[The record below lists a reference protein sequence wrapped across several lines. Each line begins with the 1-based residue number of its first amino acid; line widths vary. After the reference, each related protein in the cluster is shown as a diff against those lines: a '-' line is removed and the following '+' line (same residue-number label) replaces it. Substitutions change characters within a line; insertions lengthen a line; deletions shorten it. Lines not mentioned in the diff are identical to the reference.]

1 MPLEKND
8 LGGIN
13 DTDYAAI
20 ERARKADLITLPE
33 NVKGTNCSN
42 CQWIDTVKKP
52 YGKMCTHPKVKQYV
66 NERMCCSL
74 WANKGMYSP
83 FKRDKEFE

>member
-13 DTDYAAI
+13 DIDIGAI
-20 ERARKADLITLPE
+20 QRARKADLITLPRVVE
-33 NVKGTNCSN
+33 GTNCFN
-42 CQWIDTVKKP
+42 CKWIDSAKKP
-52 YGKMCTHPKVKQYV
+52 YGKLCTHPKVKQYV
-66 NERMCCSL
+66 NERMCCAL
-74 WANKGMYSP
+74 WSAKGMYTP